1 MRFLPLFRSH
11 DALSPPP
18 SGPRSGALGR
28 RPWAPLRRR
37 RAGAGGRAVEGRT
50 PHHRDRVRFVAPK
63 SPARRAHGLRGEH
76 RSAAVHRAR
85 PPVRPRRHPGRPRQE
100 QLAVVEGAGSRA
112 VLTASRA
119 LAAVAKGPEAYPE
132 VCGHLLRQAAGP
144 VVLLWLGPRWRSP
157 TPRCGPGTGAE
168 MPAETVARYRRHVF

>member
-1 MRFLPLFRSH
+1 MVCGVSTDQLRST
-11 DALSPPP
+11 
-18 SGPRSGALGR
+18 GR
-28 RPWAPLRRR
+28 
-37 RAGAGGRAVEGRT
+37 G
-50 PHHRDRVRFVAPK
+50 
-63 SPARRAHGLRGEH
+63 
-76 RSAAVHRAR
+76 

-112 VLTASRA
+112 VLMASRA
-119 LAAVAKGPEAYPE
+119 LAAVAKGPEDYPE